1 MGMRESVTTGHRA
14 CGRIPRA
21 DGRTVAPSVG
31 TSEVRRGSMDGA
43 LPTHLTQFESGKS
56 RAQTGRTV
64 ETSGNFQVF
73 CLATNNFK

>member
-1 MGMRESVTTGHRA
+1 
-14 CGRIPRA
+14 
-21 DGRTVAPSVG
+21 
-31 TSEVRRGSMDGA
+31 MDGA

-73 CLATNNFK
+73 CLATNNFKSVVSQRFSEESELLRLEIGF

>member
-1 MGMRESVTTGHRA
+1 
-14 CGRIPRA
+14 
-21 DGRTVAPSVG
+21 
-31 TSEVRRGSMDGA
+31 MDGA